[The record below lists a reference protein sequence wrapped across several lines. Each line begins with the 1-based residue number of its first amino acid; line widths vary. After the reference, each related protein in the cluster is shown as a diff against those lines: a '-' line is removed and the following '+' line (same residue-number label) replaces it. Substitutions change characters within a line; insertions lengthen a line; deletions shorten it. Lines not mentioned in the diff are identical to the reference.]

1 MVENNLNKMDLI
13 VSRNIKFLNSL
24 VLPGQDKIVFPESRF
39 NYNRNKMGMSAYSL
53 QGRMTHLSTQRDPH
67 IWSPFD
73 ADDLSRCLWWI
84 IDNPVH
90 WEIEKFL
97 SIASANP
104 QWKGL
109 IVKLIPLVQELMMA
123 PSREE
128 PELSKWIRQIMNDSI
143 DPPPHRNIEEAQQ
156 ILETLKRQENDK
168 ATLLEIRQL
177 NHYPFVYEEHMK
189 LWRDFRSRPKKLT
202 NDLITLA
209 SKDKRSFYI
218 VASKHSGH
226 VQVLL
231 QKNNRWISKI
241 TWAPIFLRIYLVK

>member
-1 MVENNLNKMDLI
+1 MPI
-13 VSRNIKFLNSL
+13 VSRTIKFLNSL
-24 VLPGQDKIVFPESRF
+24 VLPGQDKIVFPRSRF
-39 NYNRNKMGMSAYSL
+39 NYNRNKMGLSACSL
-53 QGRMTHLSTQRDPH
+53 QRRMTHLSIQRDPH
-67 IWSPFD
+67 IKFPFD
-73 ADDLSRCLWWI
+73 ADDLSRCLWWL
-84 IDNPVH
+84 IDNPFH
-90 WEIEKFL
+90 WEIADFL
-97 SIASANP
+97 SIAAASP
-104 QWKGL
+104 QWKGI
-109 IVKLIPLVQELMMA
+109 IVKLIPLVQELMMT
-123 PSREE
+123 PTREE

-143 DPPPHRNIEEAQQ
+143 DPPPHRNIEEARQ

-168 ATLLEIRQL
+168 ATSLEIRQL

-189 LWRDFRSRPKKLT
+189 LWRDFKTRPQKLT